1 MKHDKVMEWN
11 TCCCQFSM
19 KNEFA
24 RAKRF
29 VLEHMMLELK
39 ENNNR
44 IYVDENRR
52 SRNQMMR
59 SITDS
64 YLVVSDSTPIS

>member
-1 MKHDKVMEWN
+1 
-11 TCCCQFSM
+11 M

-39 ENNNR
+39 ENNDR

>member
-1 MKHDKVMEWN
+1 
-11 TCCCQFSM
+11 M